1 MNLKQFLLKTA
12 EQRIS
17 LLEIAALFFWWG
29 TVLVSIAGFN
39 QSLWLRFCPIAWYSK
54 HLLLLTD
61 PNGVICRFVVF

>member
-29 TVLVSIAGFN
+29 TVLVSIAGF
-39 QSLWLRFCPIAWYSK
+39 
-54 HLLLLTD
+54 
-61 PNGVICRFVVF
+61 

>member
-39 QSLWLRFCPIAWYSK
+39 QSLWLRFCPIVQKYNYLMWIRLCPIAS
-54 HLLLLTD
+54 
-61 PNGVICRFVVF
+61 